1 MGKPIEV
8 LQKENPTDEEVEAV
22 HEVLMQRMVEL
33 FDRHKAAYGW
43 ENKRLIIR

>member
-1 MGKPIEV
+1 MDEPISV
-8 LQKENPTDEEVEAV
+8 VQNDNPSPEEVDRV
-22 HEVLMQRMVEL
+22 HNLLMSRMVEL